1 MRRIKLNP
9 CAGFNYDGC
18 RERWRKMRVGFY
30 GGSFDPPH
38 CGHLA
43 VAKAAA
49 EAFALDTV
57 LLAPTA
63 RQPLKPQGAEASFD
77 DRLAMVRLL
86 CEGESGLEASELEAP
101 SAESGAAVQPNYTRP
116 NYTIDTLRLLRARLQ
131 PSDEIFV
138 VVGIDAFLELERW
151 RDPRGLLAAAH
162 WVVVTRPEFAI
173 AQLDAMELSAAERAR
188 VHVLTEVQVPVSA
201 TEIRRALE
209 AGEDCSAWLPQRV
222 LDYIRE
228 HGLYR
233 KIQS

>member
-101 SAESGAAVQPNYTRP
+101 SAESGAAVQPNYT
-116 NYTIDTLRLLRARLQ
+116 IDSPVMTSLSWLASMRFSSWSAGAIRGVCWLRRTGSWL
-131 PSDEIFV
+131 
-138 VVGIDAFLELERW
+138 
-151 RDPRGLLAAAH
+151 
-162 WVVVTRPEFAI
+162 
-173 AQLDAMELSAAERAR
+173 
-188 VHVLTEVQVPVSA
+188 HVRS
-201 TEIRRALE
+201 
-209 AGEDCSAWLPQRV
+209 S
-222 LDYIRE
+222 
-228 HGLYR
+228 
-233 KIQS
+233 QSRSWMQWS

>member
-1 MRRIKLNP
+1 MGLTR
-9 CAGFNYDGC
+9 AGFNYDGC
-18 RERWRKMRVGFY
+18 KERRQPMRVGFY

-43 VAKAAA
+43 VAQAAA
-49 EAFALDTV
+49 EAFALDTM

-63 RQPLKPQGAEASFD
+63 QQPLKPQGAEASFD

-86 CEGESGLEASELEAP
+86 CEGQRGLEASELEAP
-101 SAESGAAVQPNYTRP
+101 SKSDQNVAGP
-116 NYTIDTLRLLRARLQ
+116 NYTIDTLRHLRAQLQ

-151 RDPRGLLAAAH
+151 RDPRGLLAAAQ
-162 WVVVTRPEFAI
+162 WVVVTRPKFPPDRLA
-173 AQLDAMELSAAERAR
+173 AMELSAEERAR
-188 VHVLTEVQVPVSA
+188 VHVLTELQVPVSA
-201 TEIRRALE
+201 TEIRRALQ
-209 AGEDCSAWLPQRV
+209 AGEDCSEWLPQRV
-222 LDYIRE
+222 LDYICK

>member
-1 MRRIKLNP
+1 
-9 CAGFNYDGC
+9 
-18 RERWRKMRVGFY
+18 MRVGFY

-49 EAFALDTV
+49 EAFALDRV

-63 RQPLKPQGAEASFD
+63 QQPLKPQGAEASFE

-86 CEGESGLEASELEAP
+86 CEGERGLEVSELEAP
-101 SAESGAAVQPNYTRP
+101 SAIAGP
-116 NYTIDTLRLLRARLQ
+116 NYTIDTLHRLRVQLQ

-151 RDPRGLLAAAH
+151 RDPRGLLAAAQ
-162 WVVVTRPEFAI
+162 WVVVARPEFAT
-173 AQLDAMELSAAERAR
+173 ARLAAMQLTSEERPR
-188 VHVLTEVQVPVSA
+188 VHVLTELHVPASA
-201 TEIRRALE
+201 TEIRRQLE

-222 LDYIRE
+222 LGYIRK
-228 HGLYR
+228 HKLYGA
-233 KIQS
+233 